1 METKARRNIY
11 LSDEA
16 WESIGKL
23 AKDLHT
29 SRSAVIELMA
39 VKLEEAETQPL
50 GKVVQGVIAEV
61 LDLFKSGGE
70 VKKRRP

>member
-1 METKARRNIY
+1 METKTRRNIY

-16 WESIGKL
+16 WDSIGKL
-23 AKDLHT
+23 AKDLRT

-39 VKLEEAETQPL
+39 VKLEEAETEPL
-50 GKVVQGVIAEV
+50 GKVIQGVLVEV

>member
-1 METKARRNIY
+1 METKTRRNIY

-16 WESIGKL
+16 WDSIGKL
-23 AKDLHT
+23 AKDLCT

-39 VKLEEAETQPL
+39 VKLEEAETEPL
-50 GKVVQGVIAEV
+50 GKVIQGVLVEV